1 MNIARFVT
9 DYSENTE
16 LDTIS
21 NIIERFK
28 NHPNILKIKD
38 NVKIETK
45 FQFLSV
51 KEYNKRKPTTFNN
64 IPTRFL
70 VENNDII
77 SPVIT
82 EMYNEAKSNAC
93 FPDSLKLAD
102 ITPAFKKDDRTKKDH
117 YRPVSVLP
125 FVSKIFQRNMYD
137 QISLYM
143 ESYLSPFLCGFR
155 KGLSTQYCIMGMLEK
170 WSGNIAGAVFT
181 DLSKAFDCLGHELL
195 VAKLEAYG
203 FDFQS
208 LDYIYSYLSHR
219 KQRTK
224 VNKTFSA

>member
-1 MNIARFVT
+1 MNITGFVT
-9 DYSENTE
+9 DYSENPE

-28 NHPNILKIKD
+28 NHPSILKIKD

-45 FQFLSV
+45 FQFSSV
-51 KEYNKRKPTTFNN
+51 KKCTIKEKIDSLDKRKPTTFNN

-77 SPVIT
+77 SQVIT

-102 ITPAFKKDDRTKKDH
+102 TTPAYKKDDRTKKDN

-125 FVSKIFQRNMYD
+125 SVSKIFERNIYD

-143 ESYLSPFLCGFR
+143 ESYQSPFLCGFR
-155 KGLSTQYCIMGMLEK
+155 KGFSTQYCIMVMLEK
-170 WSGNIAGAVFT
+170 WRNARDNGNIAGA
-181 DLSKAFDCLGHELL
+181 
-195 VAKLEAYG
+195 Y
-203 FDFQS
+203 
-208 LDYIYSYLSHR
+208 
-219 KQRTK
+219 
-224 VNKTFSA
+224 